1 MTYTPGIGAALGSSW
16 ATRETLTPS
25 TSGIVA
31 EILTPWFFA
40 VEAPVAAAF
49 APGHGAL
56 AGVMAGWTGTIE
68 YDDGVIN
75 PVLSPMAR
83 ESAASILAR
92 LVHVVY
98 AETGTRL
105 AVSVDASGVITIAHP
120 TVPISLYFDGNCDN
134 RTGFTGSY
142 LSAPS
147 HTAAASYEQGW
158 VADRGMRQDAP
169 LWSTSGER
177 GAVGDGSCATAPT
190 RAPARARYV
199 AWDSVT
205 YLPDLSREYDYWHDG
220 RLFGRFV
227 VESARL
233 VPLGITRATNNIT
246 VEIDIGEVA

>member
-16 ATRETLTPS
+16 ATRERLTPS

-49 APGHGAL
+49 EPGYGAL
-56 AGVMAGWTGTIE
+56 AGVMTGWTGDLE
-68 YDDGVIN
+68 YDDGTTTVTL
-75 PVLSPMAR
+75 VAYRR
-83 ESAASILAR
+83 ESVASLFAR
-92 LVHVVY
+92 LVHEVY
-98 AETGTRL
+98 VQTGERLFVTVSLTGEITISASVTFDLTLTGTH
-105 AVSVDASGVITIAHP
+105 AD
-120 TVPISLYFDGNCDN
+120 
-134 RTGFTGSY
+134 RTGFTGTY
-142 LSAPS
+142 
-147 HTAAASYEQGW
+147 TGAASYIADDPYEQGW
-158 VADRGMRQDAP
+158 VADRGMRLDAP
-169 LWSTSGER
+169 LYATGGTR
-177 GAVGDGSCATAPT
+177 GAVGDGSAGATPT

-205 YLPDLSREYDYWHDG
+205 YLPALSREYDYWHDG

-246 VEIDIGEVA
+246 VEIDVAEVS